1 MINRLGLLRPSRYI
15 PVLVVGVAVLALVPA
30 DVPTDDGTDAG
41 PVVAAAA
48 RTSAEPAASAEP
60 AIKIATVSQKP
71 PPEPARQAPTSET
84 SGAASSDGTRP
95 SPDDTA
101 VRSTEKTASEA
112 VTGTSAKVP
121 ETVAEPLP
129 EEAEAE
135 PNYRIARVGAS
146 ALNVRA
152 GPSSSN
158 QKLFV
163 LRPGEPVRVSE
174 VDGNWARIVRGD
186 GDEGWVFGR
195 YLTGLNGDAVA
206 TAPTEASDS
215 AASEQPRQESPSA
228 AARESEEAPSADAG
242 TGRYARSASNVPAR
256 AAPSPG
262 AAQLFVLPAGE
273 RVKIAEVRGPWVR
286 IITDSGVSGWV
297 RFR

>member
-1 MINRLGLLRPSRYI
+1 M
-15 PVLVVGVAVLALVPA
+15 
-30 DVPTDDGTDAG
+30 
-41 PVVAAAA
+41 
-48 RTSAEPAASAEP
+48 
-60 AIKIATVSQKP
+60 
-71 PPEPARQAPTSET
+71 
-84 SGAASSDGTRP
+84 
-95 SPDDTA
+95 
-101 VRSTEKTASEA
+101 
-112 VTGTSAKVP
+112 
-121 ETVAEPLP
+121 AEPLP

-215 AASEQPRQESPSA
+215 AASEQPQQESPSS

-262 AAQLFVLPAGE
+262 AAPVFVLPAGE